1 MIYLLSVC
9 LSICVST
16 YLMGAGLK
24 NWLALVTGSD
34 ESKFLGRGLE
44 TQVGFLV
51 AAWRYDSSFEE
62 KSCTVLSGL
71 SAGG

>member
-1 MIYLLSVC
+1 
-9 LSICVST
+9 
-16 YLMGAGLK
+16 MGAGLK